1 MNIVDLAGSE
11 GVRRTGHEGV
21 ARQEGV
27 NINLGLLSINKVVM
41 SMAAGHT
48 VIPYRDSVLTTVLQ
62 GKCYV
67 LDRLMLN

>member
-1 MNIVDLAGSE
+1 MWIWPVQKACGELGN
-11 GVRRTGHEGV
+11 EGV